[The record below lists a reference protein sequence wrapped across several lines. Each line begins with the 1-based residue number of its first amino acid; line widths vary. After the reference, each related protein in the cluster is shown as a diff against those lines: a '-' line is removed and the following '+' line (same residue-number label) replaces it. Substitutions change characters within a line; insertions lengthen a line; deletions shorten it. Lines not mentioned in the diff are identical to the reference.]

1 MKPLKLST
9 LLITITLL
17 ITSAKSQTKTTYYF
31 SSDDNG
37 NRIKR
42 SIIPLTSPRYAVYD
56 STKTK
61 SSDTIKEQPIVYN
74 DKIGKSEIK
83 IYPNPTRA
91 VLNIEVTNGVDDAN
105 AIIGIYDQQ
114 GRLIEELRG
123 LKTMN
128 TLDFKSKA
136 PGMYIIRI
144 LSDGKRTE
152 WKVLKE

>member
-1 MKPLKLST
+1 MKSIKPLAILIIST
-9 LLITITLL
+9 LLINT
-17 ITSAKSQTKTTYYF
+17 AKSQTTYYF

-37 NRIKR
+37 NRVRR
-42 SIIPLTSPRYAVYD
+42 SIIPLTSPRYNVYD
-56 STKTK
+56 STQTK
-61 SSDTIKEQPIVYN
+61 SLDTIKEQPIVYN

-83 IYPNPTRA
+83 IYPNPTHNFI
-91 VLNIEVTNGVDDAN
+91 NIEVTNGVDDAD
-105 AIIGIYDQQ
+105 ALIGIYDQQ